1 MALATI
7 SAGISI
13 ASSIFGFSSRRKAR
27 KRQRAADALT
37 AKRAAIVNVQNRRA
51 AAASIRRQQA
61 QQVIA
66 GVGTGMRGGSADQ
79 GTASSIQSQ
88 GTASI
93 ATQQH
98 QIEMGGQVNSLIS
111 SANRYTNRANNF
123 AALGQLGQQAVALG
137 ASLQAPAPAV
147 VPGITA
153 PSLPT
158 ANPHTR

>member
-1 MALATI
+1 MAIGAI

-27 KRQRAADALT
+27 KRQRAAEALA

-51 AAASIRRQQA
+51 AAAAIRRQQA
-61 QQVIA
+61 QQVIS
-66 GVGTGMRGGSADQ
+66 GIGTGMRGGSADR

-88 GTASI
+88 GTAAI

-98 QIEMGGQVNSLIS
+98 QIELGGQVNSLIA
-111 SANRYTNRANNF
+111 SANKYSNRADNF
-123 AALGQLGQQAVALG
+123 AALGQLGQSALTLG
-137 ASLQAPAPAV
+137 ASLQAPTAPTV
-147 VPGITA
+147 TGITA
-153 PSLPT
+153 PTLPT